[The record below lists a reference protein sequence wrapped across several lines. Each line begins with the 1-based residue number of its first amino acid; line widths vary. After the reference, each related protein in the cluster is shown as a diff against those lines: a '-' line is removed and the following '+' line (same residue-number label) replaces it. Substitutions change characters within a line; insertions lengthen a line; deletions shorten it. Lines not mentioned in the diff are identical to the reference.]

1 MKNYNPII
9 AAFNKLNIIQTK
21 NLIKIASRCRDK
33 KINVLQDK
41 KTKVILNEK
50 FITNENHYKNDR
62 KFSKAE
68 LQKYLKLGNEDEK
81 RRKNFFSKYF
91 INKNVL
97 DFGCEFGTFLN
108 KIDCYTKSGVELNIE
123 CIKYIKKKFKKIDI
137 NNNLEDLV
145 KKKFDTITMFH
156 VLEHMPYQ
164 IKILKELKKKL
175 KKKGYLII
183 EVPSANDLLLSLED
197 LKSFKSFTFWS
208 EHLVLHTHIS
218 LRKVLRVAGF
228 KKIKVMHCQR
238 YNFNNHIGW
247 FLKNKPGGHKWF
259 KNFADKS
266 MLEEYRRF
274 LIRRKKTDT
283 LIAVASN

>member
-9 AAFNKLNIIQTK
+9 AEFNKLNIIKIK
-21 NLIKIASRCRDK
+21 NLVKIASKCRDK

-41 KTKVILNEK
+41 KTKAILNEK

-68 LQKYLKLGNEDEK
+68 LQKYLNLGNEDEK
-81 RRKNFFSKYF
+81 RRKIFFSKYF
-91 INKNVL
+91 KNKNVL
-97 DFGCEFGTFLN
+97 DFGCEFGTLLN
-108 KIDCYTKSGVELNIE
+108 KIDCLTKSGVELNTE

-137 NNNLEDLV
+137 NHNLESLV

-164 IKILKELKKKL
+164 VKILKELKKKL
-175 KKKGYLII
+175 KKKGNLII
-183 EVPSANDLLLSLED
+183 EIPSANDFLLSLED

-208 EHLVLHTHIS
+208 EHLVLHTHNS
-218 LRKVLRVAGF
+218 LTKVLRAAGF
-228 KKIKVMHCQR
+228 KKIKIIHCQR

-247 FLKNKPGGHKWF
+247 FLKNKPGGHRWF
-259 KNFADKS
+259 KNFGDQS
-266 MLEEYRRF
+266 MLEEYQRF
-274 LIRRKKTDT
+274 LIRKKKTDT
-283 LIAVASN
+283 LIALATN